1 MDEIRGSLRCPIAR
15 SLDVIGDRWTLLIVR
30 DAIAGSTRF
39 TEFRESL
46 GMPRDVL
53 ADRLDTLVAGGVL
66 ERRAVSREGQRARDE
81 YFVTDSGRE
90 LLVVL
95 GALGDWGARNRPWA
109 EPPIVRFTDATGAP
123 VAPRFVSGDREV
135 PLEQVLVAAG

>member
-1 MDEIRGSLRCPIAR
+1 MDDIRGSLRCPIAR
-15 SLDVIGDRWTLLIVR
+15 TLDVLGDRWTLLIVR

-66 ERRAVSREGQRARDE
+66 ERRTVSREGQRARDE
-81 YFVTDSGRE
+81 YFVTDVGRE
-90 LLVVL
+90 LMVVL
-95 GALGDWGARNRPWA
+95 GALGDWGARNRPWD
-109 EPPIVRFTDATGAP
+109 EPPLVTFTDAAGTP
-123 VAPRFVSGDREV
+123 VAPRFVSGSREV
-135 PLEQVLVAAG
+135 PLDEVLVAAG